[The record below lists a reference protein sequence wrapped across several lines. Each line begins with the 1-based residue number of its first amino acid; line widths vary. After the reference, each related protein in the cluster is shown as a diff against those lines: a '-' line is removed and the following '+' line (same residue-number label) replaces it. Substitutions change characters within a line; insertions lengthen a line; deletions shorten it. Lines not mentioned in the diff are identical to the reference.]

1 MIQII
6 IEVRSLKLNKF
17 SNISFEDET
26 EKIITEENI
35 VEQIGQRR
43 AKQRNDNEPELPE
56 KSDNSSNI
64 FPVCENEEIFDCQ
77 ENKSNEVLDE
87 SCKGIL
93 MFTSETSYCSC
104 RGINQIIL
112 GDVDSN
118 DLERNSEKTLRQG
131 WSKYTRFKNIRFL
144 NYLIWMVYVDRI
156 CTKI

>member
-1 MIQII
+1 M
-6 IEVRSLKLNKF
+6 
-17 SNISFEDET
+17 
-26 EKIITEENI
+26 
-35 VEQIGQRR
+35 
-43 AKQRNDNEPELPE
+43 
-56 KSDNSSNI
+56 
-64 FPVCENEEIFDCQ
+64 CENEEIFDCQ

-104 RGINQIIL
+104 RGINHRIL
-112 GDVDSN
+112 DDVGSN

-156 CTKI
+156 CT